1 MMIMNLNFQVKKSK
15 DPSGAFARFC
25 TSPPIPRRRPD
36 ITSLVH
42 KPLEQFRELL
52 RLMRAAAAST
62 GAGPY
67 DQLEKKQLQLIADQL
82 QVNSILSHLIHQ
94 PYP

>member
-1 MMIMNLNFQVKKSK
+1 MKKSK

-52 RLMRAAAAST
+52 RLMRAAVGSN
-62 GAGPY
+62 GSGPY
-67 DQLEKKQLQLIADQL
+67 EQMEKKQLQVIVEQL
-82 QVNSILSHLIHQ
+82 QVIYFTRSIQ
-94 PYP
+94 PGKI